1 MTGSTSIDMVN
12 YNSYKNNYNSN
23 SHRNILS
30 NDKNEIEYNKSLKYY
45 QMHRNTHTKSQSQI
59 SFGFNK

>member
-1 MTGSTSIDMVN
+1 MDLNPGDNLMTGSTSIEMFN

-45 QMHRNTHTKSQSQI
+45 
-59 SFGFNK
+59 